1 MLRPAGGMRD
11 RLSDA
16 FATELQAGAEEGHG
30 EMAISALG
38 WLRSREPAS

>member
-16 FATELQAGAEEGHG
+16 FATELQAGAAKAMERWPSSG
-30 EMAISALG
+30 
-38 WLRSREPAS
+38 